1 MWVGMQLFRTQ
12 RNYWL
17 SFFNFT
23 VYFVLWRYSSLLS
36 KFLRLAKTSP
46 HEHKSTKGTKAE

>member
-1 MWVGMQLFRTQ
+1 MQLFRTQ